1 MARAGIHVRAA
12 TPGDRAAIRAI
23 QEAAFG
29 RPDEASLVEDL
40 QSEGAALLSLVAECE
55 GRPAGHVLFSRMW
68 IDAPIDKPIDA
79 SKSIDAV
86 ALAPVAVSPEWQ
98 RRGIG
103 GELIRSGLDRLRGAG
118 ESIVLVLGDPEY
130 YTRFGFSIEAA
141 RYLASPFPPQHYMA
155 MELATGALAGVA
167 GRVRYARA
175 FGL

>member
-1 MARAGIHVRAA
+1 MARTGIHVRDA

-29 RPDEASLVEDL
+29 RPDEATLVETL
-40 QSEGAALLSLVAECE
+40 QSQGAALLSLVAECE

-68 IDAPIDKPIDA
+68 IDAPIDA

-103 GELIRSGLDRLRGAG
+103 AELILTGLDRLRAAG

-130 YTRFGFSIEAA
+130 YTRFGFSSEAA
-141 RYLASPFPPQHYMA
+141 RQLASPFPPEHFMA
-155 MELATGALAGVA
+155 MELKPGALSGVA